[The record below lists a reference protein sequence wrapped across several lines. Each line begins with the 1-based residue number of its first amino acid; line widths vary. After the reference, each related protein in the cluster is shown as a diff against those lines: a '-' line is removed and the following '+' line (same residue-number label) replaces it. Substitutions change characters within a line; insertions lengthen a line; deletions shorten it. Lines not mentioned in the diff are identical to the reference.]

1 MIIINVSYSDWHLI
15 NFIINGTSEARSI
28 KPMIII
34 IVSYLKYINTLFN
47 CMSLFNS
54 MANYNIC
61 FSLCS
66 RRLEVIGTGKNGAWK
81 KESLVPYV
89 LSSAHYSRAPATQ
102 VTLLLLELV
111 FQPYIM
117 YNQGMF
123 TKWLHATHILKIWS
137 VFPRI
142 SEHLGAYWK
151 GYFYPRGEG
160 WGSSYSE
167 EGV

>member
-1 MIIINVSYSDWHLI
+1 MQKALGS
-15 NFIINGTSEARSI
+15 
-28 KPMIII
+28 
-34 IVSYLKYINTLFN
+34 
-47 CMSLFNS
+47 
-54 MANYNIC
+54 
-61 FSLCS
+61 
-66 RRLEVIGTGKNGAWK
+66 IGTGKNGAWK

-89 LSSAHYSRAPATQ
+89 LSSAHYSRAPAMQVTTQ

-160 WGSSYSE
+160 WGVVIQKREFKFSFNKLNFSPVWVLIPARIENLDNSCKRITHD
-167 EGV
+167 

>member
-1 MIIINVSYSDWHLI
+1 MVPLRLSP
-15 NFIINGTSEARSI
+15 I
-28 KPMIII
+28 KPMIIII

-66 RRLEVIGTGKNGAWK
+66 RRLEVIGTGKNEAWK
-81 KESLVPYV
+81 KES
-89 LSSAHYSRAPATQ
+89 RAPATQVTTQ

-142 SEHLGAYWK
+142 SEHSGAYWK
-151 GYFYPRGEG
+151 GYFCPRGEG

>member
-1 MIIINVSYSDWHLI
+1 MVPLRL
-15 NFIINGTSEARSI
+15 GPI
-28 KPMIII
+28 KPMIIII

-61 FSLCS
+61 FNLCS
-66 RRLEVIGTGKNGAWK
+66 RHLEVIGTGKNEAWK

-89 LSSAHYSRAPATQ
+89 LSSAHYSRAPAMQVTTQ

-142 SEHLGAYWK
+142 SEHSGAYWK
-151 GYFYPRGEG
+151 GYFCPRGEG

>member
-1 MIIINVSYSDWHLI
+1 MVPLRLSP
-15 NFIINGTSEARSI
+15 I
-28 KPMIII
+28 KPMIIII

-66 RRLEVIGTGKNGAWK
+66 RHLEVIGTGKNGAWK

-89 LSSAHYSRAPATQ
+89 LSSAHYSRAPAMQVTSQ

-151 GYFYPRGEG
+151 GYFYPREEG

>member
-1 MIIINVSYSDWHLI
+1 MVPLRL
-15 NFIINGTSEARSI
+15 GPI
-28 KPMIII
+28 KPMIIII

-89 LSSAHYSRAPATQ
+89 LSSTHYSRAPATQ

-142 SEHLGAYWK
+142 SEHLGAYWE

>member
-1 MIIINVSYSDWHLI
+1 MVPLRL
-15 NFIINGTSEARSI
+15 GPI
-28 KPMIII
+28 KPMIIII

-66 RRLEVIGTGKNGAWK
+66 RHLEVIGTGKNGAWK

-102 VTLLLLELV
+102 VTTQVTLLSSLNWCFNHTLCTTKECLLNDCM
-111 FQPYIM
+111 QPTFWKYGL
-117 YNQGMF
+117 Y
-123 TKWLHATHILKIWS
+123 
-137 VFPRI
+137 FP
-142 SEHLGAYWK
+142 E
-151 GYFYPRGEG
+151 
-160 WGSSYSE
+160 
-167 EGV
+167 

>member
-1 MIIINVSYSDWHLI
+1 MVPLRL
-15 NFIINGTSEARSI
+15 GPI
-28 KPMIII
+28 KPMIIII
-34 IVSYLKYINTLFN
+34 IVSYLKFINTLFN

-66 RRLEVIGTGKNGAWK
+66 RHLEVIGTGKNGAWK

-89 LSSAHYSRAPATQ
+89 LSSAHYSRAPAMQVTTQ

-142 SEHLGAYWK
+142 SEHFGTYWK

>member
-1 MIIINVSYSDWHLI
+1 MVPLRL
-15 NFIINGTSEARSI
+15 GPI
-28 KPMIII
+28 KPMIIII
-34 IVSYLKYINTLFN
+34 IVSYLKYINSLFN

-89 LSSAHYSRAPATQ
+89 LSSAHYSRAPATQVTTQ